1 MHRRLRGVLIAT
13 GAAALAVALAVPA
26 AAATGGDSNRGDVW
40 LTQAGRTSPGH
51 AMEPHLSACSNVWL
65 WGANMGDASGSF
77 SLNGWS
83 PTGHQEVDYSST
95 WHYPG
100 GKAAHVIAVIS
111 SATLIA
117 NARAHGYRPQANQGY
132 HFKLM
137 LSQDPQKHK
146 VFWLQ
151 PCASSRSQTPSAPGT
166 NTPGGSTGSGGG
178 AGVGGTTNLAQTG
191 EPLGLYLAL
200 FIGLILVVAGVGLTT
215 SLRPLRR

>member
-1 MHRRLRGVLIAT
+1 MYRRLRGLLIAT
-13 GAAALAVALAVPA
+13 GAAALAVVLAVPA

-51 AMEPHLSACSNVWL
+51 AMEPHLSACSNIWL
-65 WGANMGDASGSF
+65 WGANMGDSGGSF
-77 SLNGWS
+77 TLNGWS
-83 PTGHQEVDYSST
+83 PTGHKEVDYSGT

-117 NARAHGYRPQANQGY
+117 NARAHGDTAQANQGY

-146 VFWLQ
+146 VFWLE
-151 PCASSRSQTPSAPGT
+151 PCATSPSKASNAPAASV
-166 NTPGGSTGSGGG
+166 PGGSSAAVGAGG
-178 AGVGGTTNLAQTG
+178 ATNLAQTG
-191 EPLGLYLAL
+191 EPIGLYLAL
-200 FIGLILVVAGVGLTT
+200 FLGLILVVAGVGLTT
-215 SLRPLRR
+215 SMRDLRR